1 MIKYIGKTTT
11 RKGSIIM
18 ATKKQFKTESK
29 KMLDMMINSIYTH
42 KEIFLRELISNASD
56 AIDKRRFRSLTD
68 GSADMS
74 QDYAIELSFDKDA
87 RTITIVDNGCGMTL
101 EELEKNLGTI
111 AKSGSGEFKKENAD
125 AEDIDVIGQFGVGF
139 YSAFMVSDKITV
151 ESLALGADTANV
163 WQSEG
168 VDGYTVDTCGY
179 DRVGTRITMHIKE
192 DTENEKYGEF
202 LSEYKLREL
211 VRKYSDYIRYP
222 IKMEVEHQKLVEGT
236 GVDGKDPEYESVK
249 EIETLNS
256 MVPLWHKS
264 PDEVTK
270 EEYESFYTEK
280 FYDYRG
286 LASTVHFRTEGTVS
300 YEALLFIPKKA
311 PFNYY
316 TKNFEK
322 GLSLY
327 SSGVMITE
335 CCSDLLPDHFSFV
348 KGIVDSADISLNI
361 SREVLQHD
369 HQLRAIAKNIEKKLR
384 SELSKMQKNDR
395 EAYEAFWREFGM
407 QIKFGIYNEY
417 GKNKDNLKDLIMFT
431 SSKEEKLVT
440 LKEYVDAMPEAQKK
454 IYYACGESIQLCKS
468 LPRTA
473 AVTSKGFEV
482 LYFTDEV
489 DEFAIKTLEKYAEK
503 EFVNVCDE
511 DLDISTDEEKKAL
524 ESENENAK
532 DLLECIKEALDNKV
546 VAVKFSDT
554 LGDHPV
560 SLSSEGGISTEMEK
574 VLGRMPGS
582 EEMGGAPK
590 AQTVLQINVNHS
602 VKEALLSAFANDR
615 EKLKTYS
622 KVLYAQA
629 RLVCGLSVEDPA
641 ELSSLVCS
649 LM

>member
-1 MIKYIGKTTT
+1 
-11 RKGSIIM
+11 M

-56 AIDKRRFRSLTD
+56 AIDKRHFRSLTE
-68 GSADMS
+68 GAA
-74 QDYAIELSFDKDA
+74 QNEPEYAIEISFDKDA
-87 RTITIVDNGCGMTL
+87 RTITVVDNGCGMTL

-111 AKSGSGEFKKENAD
+111 AKSGSGEFKKENAQ
-125 AEDIDVIGQFGVGF
+125 AEGIDVIGQFGVGF
-139 YSAFMVSDKITV
+139 YSAFMVSDRITV
-151 ESLALGADTANV
+151 ESLAMGADVANV

-168 VDGYTVDTCGY
+168 VDGYTVDTCDY
-179 DRVGTRITMHIKE
+179 DTVGTRITMHVKE
-192 DTENEKYGEF
+192 DTENEKYSDF

-222 IKMEVEHQKLVEGT
+222 IRMDVEEQKLVDGT
-236 GVDGKDPEYESVK
+236 GVDGKDPEYETVTETK
-249 EIETLNS
+249 TLNS
-256 MVPLWHKS
+256 MVPLWHKN
-264 PDEVTK
+264 PDDVTK

-286 LASTVHFRTEGTVS
+286 LSTTIHFKTEGMVS
-300 YEALLFIPKKA
+300 YEALLFVPKKA
-311 PFNYY
+311 PYNYY

-369 HQLRAIAKNIEKKLR
+369 HQLKAIAKNIEKKIKN
-384 SELSKMQKNDR
+384 ELVKMQKNDR
-395 EAYEAFWREFGM
+395 EGYEAFWREFGV
-407 QIKFGIYNEY
+407 QIKFGVYNDY
-417 GKNKDNLKDLIMFT
+417 GIHKDSLKDLIMFV

-440 LKEYVDAMPEAQKK
+440 LKEYVDAMPEGQKK
-454 IYYACGESIQLCKS
+454 IYYACAENAELCKS
-468 LPRTA
+468 LPRTS
-473 AVTSKGFEV
+473 AVTSKGYEV
-482 LYFTDEV
+482 LFFTDEV
-489 DEFAIKTLEKYAEK
+489 DEFTIKTLEKYAEK
-503 EFVNVCDE
+503 EFANVCDE

-524 ESENENAK
+524 ETENENAK
-532 DLLECIKEALDNKV
+532 EMLECIKEALDSKV
-546 VAVKFSDT
+546 VAVRFSDT
-554 LGDHPV
+554 LGEHPV
-560 SLSSEGGISTEMEK
+560 SLSSEGAVSTEMEK

-582 EEMGGAPK
+582 DEMGGAPK
-590 AQTVLQINVNHS
+590 AQTVLQINVNHKI
-602 VKEALLSAFANDR
+602 KESLLGAFATDR
-615 EKLKTYS
+615 AKLNTYA

-629 RLVCGLSVEDPA
+629 RLICGLSVENPA
-641 ELSSLVCS
+641 ELSQLVCS

>member
-1 MIKYIGKTTT
+1 
-11 RKGSIIM
+11 M

-56 AIDKRRFRSLTD
+56 AIDKRHFRSLTD
-68 GSADMS
+68 GAKASEPEYCI
-74 QDYAIELSFDKDA
+74 QIGFDKDA
-87 RTITIVDNGCGMTL
+87 RTITSVDNGCGMTL

-125 AEDIDVIGQFGVGF
+125 ADGIDVIGQFGVGF
-139 YSAFMVSDKITV
+139 YSAFMVCDKITV
-151 ESLALGADTANV
+151 ESLAMGNDVANV

-168 VDGYTVDTCGY
+168 VDGYTVDTCDY
-179 DRVGTRITMHIKE
+179 SEIGTKITMHIKE
-192 DTENEKYGEF
+192 DTENEKYSDF

-211 VRKYSDYIRYP
+211 VHKYSDYIRYP
-222 IKMEVEHQKLVEGT
+222 IKMEVEEQKLVEGT
-236 GVDGKDPEYESVK
+236 GVDGKDPEYETVK
-249 EIETLNS
+249 ENQTLNS

-264 PDEVTK
+264 PEDVTK
-270 EEYESFYTEK
+270 EEYESFYNEK

-286 LASTVHFRTEGTVS
+286 LSTTIHFKTEGMVS
-300 YEALLFIPKKA
+300 YEALLFVPKKA
-311 PFNYY
+311 PYNYY

-335 CCSDLLPDHFSFV
+335 CCADLLPDHFSFV

-369 HQLRAIAKNIEKKLR
+369 HQLKAIAKNIEKKIKN
-384 SELSKMQKNDR
+384 ELVKMQKNDR
-395 EAYEAFWREFGM
+395 EGYEAFWSEFGV
-407 QIKFGIYNEY
+407 QIKFGVYNDY
-417 GKNKDNLKDLIMFT
+417 GMHKDSLKDLIMFI

-440 LKEYVDAMPEAQKK
+440 LKEYVDAMPESQKK
-454 IYYACGESIQLCKS
+454 IYYACGENVELCKS
-468 LPRTA
+468 LPRTN

-489 DEFAIKTLEKYAEK
+489 DEFTIKTLEKYAEK
-503 EFVNVCDE
+503 EFANVCDE
-511 DLDISTDEEKKAL
+511 ELDISTDEEKKAL
-524 ESENENAK
+524 ETENENAK
-532 DLLECIKEALDNKV
+532 DLLDFIKDALGSKV

-554 LGDHPV
+554 LGEHPV
-560 SLSSEGGISTEMEK
+560 SLSSEGAVSTEMEK

-582 EEMGGAPK
+582 DEMGGAPK
-590 AQTVLQINVNHS
+590 AQVVLQINVNHKI
-602 VKEALLSAFANDR
+602 KEALLTAFATDR
-615 EKLKTYS
+615 EKLKTYA

-629 RLVCGLSVEDPA
+629 RLVCGLSIENPA
-641 ELSSLVCS
+641 ELSELVCS